1 MRNFREGMMKF
12 DLKIVIKGVLIA
24 LCIFFAILLAAR
36 LIDRI
41 FFRPESVFARTV
53 KGFEEQKDQIQILFM
68 GQSEMKYAIIP
79 KMMPYKSYNFADLGE
94 NYIGTYLKLKYY
106 MDQMPRLKMVVLALP
121 LPSFSSARLNWA
133 ERRNFSLS
141 NYFSYGYIT
150 RQDFKELYK
159 MKGFIVVRQKISNFS
174 PLLDR
179 VQFKFFQKNIKKWI
193 QNQPIPK
200 TVIEDGYVRSPGS
213 AVMEGLAERRVSLHF
228 QENNKNDFDKDL
240 LSYFERIL
248 VLCHQRGVKVVTL
261 MTPMTDYYIKHA
273 EKYITKAD
281 LYEKVLTNPQYS
293 PYIYKHLD
301 YLDLYAKDHT
311 LFVDIDHLN
320 HKGATAFSEL
330 MASELSKVMEQIQK
344 TSSLATT
351 Q

>member
-24 LCIFFAILLAAR
+24 LCIFIVILLAAR

-68 GQSEMKYAIIP
+68 GQSDMKYAIIP
-79 KMMPYKSYNFADLGE
+79 KVMPYKSYNFAEVAE

-106 MDQMPRLKMVVLALP
+106 MDEMPRLKVVVLGLP
-121 LPSFSSARLNWA
+121 LPSFSSSARSNWI
-133 ERRNFSLS
+133 ERRHSS

-150 RQDFKELYK
+150 HQDFKELYK
-159 MKGFIVVRQKISNFS
+159 MKGFIMVRQKISSFS
-174 PLLDR
+174 PLLDIG
-179 VQFKFFQKNIKKWI
+179 QFKTFWRNVRKWI
-193 QNQPIPK
+193 RNQPIQK
-200 TVIEDGYVRSPGS
+200 TIVEDGYIRFPGS
-213 AVMEGLAERRVSLHF
+213 AVMEGLAERRVNVHF

-240 LSYFERIL
+240 LSFFERIL

-261 MTPMTDYYIKHA
+261 MIPMTDYYLKHA
-273 EKYITKAD
+273 EKHMTKAA

-301 YLDLYAKDHT
+301 YLDLYAKDHP
-311 LFVDIDHLN
+311 LFINEDHLN
-320 HKGATAFSEL
+320 HEGATVFSERI
-330 MASELSKVMEQIQK
+330 ASELSKIMEQIQK
-344 TSSLATT
+344 TS
-351 Q
+351 